1 MLLPKITR
9 KFKGSLGELYYK
21 EFCDQKGVA
30 YISLENIYEFMN
42 PQWTFTFKK
51 GFHRIQI
58 KIPEKIRDEI
68 KWLVKPTNHSTT
80 SPSFVFDFLTCKVGT
95 YKDYST
101 IKPSTN
107 FTWAEIK
114 TGNSAFS
121 SSQITTMSKISIPLA
136 IFHIENVLEKPELV
150 DIGFNILDGKVWL
163 EELEPID
170 NEIYEFGSKRIL
182 SGSLK
187 S

>member
-1 MLLPKITR
+1 LVSPKITN

-21 EFCDQKGVA
+21 EFCDQKGWA
-30 YISLENIYEFMN
+30 YISLENIYGFMN

-68 KWLVKPTNHSTT
+68 NWLVKPTNQSTT
-80 SPSFVFDFLTCKVGT
+80 SPSFVFDFLTCKVGS

-101 IKPSTN
+101 IKLSPLFN
-107 FTWAEIK
+107 WAEIK

-121 SSQITTMSKISIPLA
+121 SSQITAMSKITIPLA
-136 IFHIENVLEKPELV
+136 IFHIEDILEKPELI
-150 DIGFNILDGKVWL
+150 DMGFNILDGKVWL
-163 EELEPID
+163 EELVPID

-182 SGSLK
+182 SGPTNS
-187 S
+187 

>member
-1 MLLPKITR
+1 MLTPKITN

-21 EFCDQKGVA
+21 EFCDQTGWA

-42 PQWTFTFKK
+42 PQWSFTFKK
-51 GFHRIQI
+51 GFHRIPI
-58 KIPEKIRDEI
+58 TIPEQFRDEI
-68 KWLVKPTNHSTT
+68 KLLTKPSNHSKT

-101 IKPSTN
+101 IKPSTH

-114 TGNSAFS
+114 TGSSAFS

-136 IFHIENVLEKPELV
+136 IFHIEDVLEKPELV
-150 DIGFNILDGKVWL
+150 DIGFNILEGKVWL

-182 SGSLK
+182 SGPLK